1 MGVRDMTPEQCRAA
15 RECLGWSQEDLA
27 DRAGCTDRTVRSFER
42 GATVSGT
49 MTAIPIR
56 IAFLEAGVDVDS
68 L

>member
-1 MGVRDMTPEQCRAA
+1 MTPEQCKIA
-15 RECLGWSQEDLA
+15 RRRLGWSQEDLA

-42 GATVSGT
+42 GETVSDT

-56 IAFLEAGVDVDS
+56 IAFLEAGVDVDA